1 MDDPPPYHLEV
12 AGVEDTAEFAGSST
26 TLRDRPWLG
35 IHFDCCGV
43 YTRIYRN
50 IDGTA
55 YQGSCPLC
63 LRRIKLRVGAGGTS
77 ARFFT
82 AE

>member
-12 AGVEDTAEFAGSST
+12 EGVEDTANFAGSAT
-26 TLRDRPWLG
+26 TLRDRPWIG

-50 IDGTA
+50 TDGTA
-55 YQGSCPLC
+55 YQGCCPLC
-63 LRRIKLRVGAGGTS
+63 LRRIKLRVGADGTS